1 MFWNVTA
8 ARLAFIVVFEHLI
21 FFIIYVMQWLV
32 PDVPKSV
39 QDKITYERFIDQQGR
54 WLNSSKPSEFENA
67 NVDARAVGKMEKRL
81 DSQNRG
87 NAIIKSPMKITG
99 TTSNRRRNVKVRKV
113 TVN

>member
-1 MFWNVTA
+1 MYWNVTA

-39 QDKITYERFIDQQGR
+39 QDKIARERFIDQQER
-54 WLNSSKPSEFENA
+54 WSSRSKPSAFDNA
-67 NVDARAVGKMEKRL
+67 NIGMRPIMKMEKKP

-87 NAIIKSPMKITG
+87 DAIIKSPMKATG
-99 TTSNRRRNVKVRKV
+99 TTSNRRRNVRVRKV